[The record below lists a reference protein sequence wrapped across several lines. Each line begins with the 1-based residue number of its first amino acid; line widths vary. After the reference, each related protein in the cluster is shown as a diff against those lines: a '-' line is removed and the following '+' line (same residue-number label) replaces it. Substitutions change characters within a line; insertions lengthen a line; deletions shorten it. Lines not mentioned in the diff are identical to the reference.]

1 MASTK
6 IFQITTETVFLY
18 EFYISKK
25 KTLKK
30 SDGAVK
36 NEQSRE
42 TCNIGYTRQLLD
54 IK

>member
-1 MASTK
+1 MSSTK
-6 IFQITTETVFLY
+6 IFQITTETAFLY

-30 SDGAVK
+30 TEGTVK
-36 NEQSRE
+36 NWQSRE
-42 TCNIGYTRQLLD
+42 TGNIGYTRQLLD